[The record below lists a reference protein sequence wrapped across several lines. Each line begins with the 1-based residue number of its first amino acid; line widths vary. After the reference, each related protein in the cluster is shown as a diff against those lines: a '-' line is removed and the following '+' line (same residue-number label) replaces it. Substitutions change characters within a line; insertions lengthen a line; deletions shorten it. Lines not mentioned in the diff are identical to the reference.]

1 VEGTLHPLDGTCGA
15 SWWLLVAFHGGIQN
29 ITPPSTR
36 WAGVCWPPWHREV
49 LTIIFLLPHLF
60 SLLHLKMCVGL
71 EKLQSGP
78 QSFNCIECD
87 LYFFNFIH
95 WHLIFYVFFYQIW
108 SSFFWFLFILL
119 LIFFY
124 WILFFD
130 LTPNHL
136 ILILFFNEFE
146 SRSYDCNFFYFEFS
160 SWLIVFFLAISSLIV
175 NFIEFSYHILCL
187 YFFYHGF
194 KTQSGSRPPSYPGSC
209 VRLNDRGYRG

>member
-1 VEGTLHPLDGTCGA
+1 MWFIFFQFYPLTFDFLC
-15 SWWLLVAFHGGIQN
+15 
-29 ITPPSTR
+29 
-36 WAGVCWPPWHREV
+36 
-49 LTIIFLLPHLF
+49 IFLP
-60 SLLHLKMCVGL
+60 
-71 EKLQSGP
+71 
-78 QSFNCIECD
+78 N
-87 LYFFNFIH
+87 
-95 WHLIFYVFFYQIW
+95 LI
-108 SSFFWFLFILL
+108 LILL
-119 LIFFY
+119 IPIYFAFNLFFY

-146 SRSYDCNFFYFEFS
+146 SRSYDCNSFYFEFS